1 MADNVYKKLQTVRKQ
16 FAENPLKKSGRNEFS
31 KYDYFEL
38 EDFSPLAQLKF
49 DAVGLC
55 PVCTFPAPDKV
66 QMIIYNSDTP
76 EEHIVFESPFAVPN
90 VKGMNEAQ
98 AVGAAKTYAKRYLYY
113 DVLEISEHDHM
124 EDPSN
129 IPEIT
134 MLKSGIKEAIKNIS
148 SIDKELRPKISEILI
163 KHYGS
168 NDYNAMRMATK
179 IKPELSSLNLIRYLR
194 AEKLRRRRLNE
205 QENYKRKSH

>member
-1 MADNVYKKLQTVRKQ
+1 MGDTVFKKLQTVRKQ

-38 EDFSPLAQLKF
+38 EDFSPIAQLKF

-55 PVCTFPAPDKV
+55 PVCTFPSMEKAV
-66 QMIIYNSDTP
+66 MTIYNSDNP
-76 EEHIVFESPFAVPN
+76 EEYIVFEAPFAVPD
-90 VKGMNEAQ
+90 VKGMNAAQ

-129 IPEIT
+129 IPEISL
-134 MLKSGIKEAIKNIS
+134 LKANIADLIKKIG
-148 SIDKELRPKISEILI
+148 SIDKALRKNIAEILQE
-163 KHYGS
+163 HYGS
-168 NDYNAMRMATK
+168 HDYAKMK
-179 IKPELSSLNLIRYLR
+179 DGDEDR
-194 AEKLRRRRLNE
+194 ARNIIGALEKLLETNSS
-205 QENYKRKSH
+205 KKGAA

>member
-168 NDYNAMRMATK
+168 NDYNAMKDGDEDKARAILAELDK
-179 IKPELSSLNLIRYLR
+179 ILKSRKAKKEA
-194 AEKLRRRRLNE
+194 AE
-205 QENYKRKSH
+205 

>member
-1 MADNVYKKLQTVRKQ
+1 MSDNVYKKLQTIRKQ

-49 DAVGLC
+49 DNIGLC
-55 PVCTFPAPDKV
+55 PVCSFPTPDKAV
-66 QMIIYNSDTP
+66 MTIYNSDNP
-76 EEHIVFESPFAVPN
+76 DESIVFESPFAVPQ

-134 MLKSGIKEAIKNIS
+134 MLKTAIAEAIK
-148 SIDKELRPKISEILI
+148 KISNRDSKLRSNIAEILME
-163 KHYGS
+163 HYGS
-168 NDYNAMRMATK
+168 HDYKKMKEGDEDKARAIIDSLENLFKNSAKKGAT
-179 IKPELSSLNLIRYLR
+179 E
-194 AEKLRRRRLNE
+194 
-205 QENYKRKSH
+205 